1 MNYDANDWMIIKILL
16 QSIAEEATEN
26 KRMALENN
34 TVVSDNLIDPNKIT
48 QFISEVDSELG
59 IG

>member
-1 MNYDANDWMIIKILL
+1 MKYDANDWMIIKILL
-16 QSIAEEATEN
+16 QSIAEGEKEN
-26 KRMALENN
+26 KRIALENN

-48 QFISEVDSELG
+48 QFISVVDSELG

>member
-1 MNYDANDWMIIKILL
+1 MNYDANDWIIIKILL

-26 KRMALENN
+26 KRMALENGS
-34 TVVSDNLIDPNKIT
+34 VVSTNLIDPDKIT
-48 QFISEVDSELG
+48 QFISAVDSELG

>member
-1 MNYDANDWMIIKILL
+1 MNYDANDWVVIKILL
-16 QSIAEEATEN
+16 QGIAEEATEN

-48 QFISEVDSELG
+48 QFISAVDSELG

>member
-1 MNYDANDWMIIKILL
+1 MNYDANDWVVIKILL
-16 QSIAEEATEN
+16 QSIAEEAMEN

-34 TVVSDNLIDPNKIT
+34 TVISDNLIDPNKIT
-48 QFISEVDSELG
+48 QFISAVDSELG

>member
-1 MNYDANDWMIIKILL
+1 MNYDANDWIIIKILL

-34 TVVSDNLIDPNKIT
+34 TVVSTNLIDPDKIT
-48 QFISEVDSELG
+48 QFISVVDSELG

>member
-48 QFISEVDSELG
+48 QFISAVDSELG

>member
-1 MNYDANDWMIIKILL
+1 MNYDANDWVVIKILL
-16 QSIAEEATEN
+16 QSIAEETTEN

-48 QFISEVDSELG
+48 QFISVVDSELG

>member
-1 MNYDANDWMIIKILL
+1 MNYDANDWIIIKILL

-26 KRMALENN
+26 KRMALENGS
-34 TVVSDNLIDPNKIT
+34 VVSTNLIDPDKIT
-48 QFISEVDSELG
+48 QFISVVDSELG

>member
-1 MNYDANDWMIIKILL
+1 MNYDANDWIIIKILL

-48 QFISEVDSELG
+48 QFISAVDSELG